1 MIDMT
6 VVLIA
11 VYSHKE
17 YVLGLIQ
24 LLVYGEFYS
33 DISYHMIWFVMSI
46 ATVVEITMVYQ
57 QANVHVK
64 CCSL

>member
-33 DISYHMIWFVMSI
+33 DISYHMI
-46 ATVVEITMVYQ
+46 
-57 QANVHVK
+57 
-64 CCSL
+64 